1 MKLIFSFYACK
12 AEMKSIF
19 SIVLLAFICVSAV
32 NTLSFTVNPHPID
45 SELSILPEAE
55 TSDSS
60 EDIEDMVNHNFKD
73 AENEFNRF
81 ITTRSLYSTT
91 NVLVESDHSI
101 SLRRPPRL

>member
-1 MKLIFSFYACK
+1 MKQKSSVYACK
-12 AEMKSIF
+12 AVMKSIF

-60 EDIEDMVNHNFKD
+60 EETEDMVNHNFKD
-73 AENEFNRF
+73 AENEFNRLK
-81 ITTRSLYSTT
+81 TTRSHYSKI